1 MKIKNRLDEKITN
14 QCPYKQEISEKEI
27 AKPHK
32 KKSRRKDRMVLK
44 RRRKLKKNQKSQY
57 NVMNK
62 GV

>member
-14 QCPYKQEISEKEI
+14 QCPCKLEISEKEI
-27 AKPHK
+27 AKQHK
-32 KKSRRKDRMVLK
+32 KKSKRKGRMELK
-44 RRRKLKKNQKSQY
+44 RRRKLKKNQKNQY